1 MSEFKS
7 QTGNFSADFMNVEN
21 IPAFFSASYRIM
33 FFAGSI
39 QIILVLLFWSIELAV
54 RFASLWSSHFIP
66 IYLKPQADG
75 KSG

>member
-1 MSEFKS
+1 MRELKS

-21 IPAFFSASYRIM
+21 IPAFFSAPHRVM

-39 QIILVLLFWSIELAV
+39 QLILVLLFLSIELAG
-54 RFASLWSSHFIP
+54 RFTSLWSSHFIP
-66 IYLKPQADG
+66 IYLKPRADG

>member
-21 IPAFFSASYRIM
+21 IPAFFSASHRIM

-39 QIILVLLFWSIELAV
+39 QLILVLLFWSIELAG
-54 RFASLWSSHFIP
+54 RYTSLWSSHFMP
-66 IYLKPQADG
+66 IYLKPRADG